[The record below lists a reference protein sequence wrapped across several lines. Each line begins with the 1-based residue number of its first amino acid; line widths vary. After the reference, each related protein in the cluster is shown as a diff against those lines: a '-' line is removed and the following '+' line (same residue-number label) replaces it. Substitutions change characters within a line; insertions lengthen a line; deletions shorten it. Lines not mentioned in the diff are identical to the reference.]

1 MSIEDCE
8 PSYIFG
14 NMAHLSLPGDLK
26 LPDYEGKTGMLPEWT
41 AARGKDR
48 TACFLFLLER
58 EAAALGFFISVTFV
72 QKEGKR
78 RERAL
83 ALRSAS
89 HIFELILE
97 GGFSK

>member
-1 MSIEDCE
+1 MMRVSIEDCE

-48 TACFLFLLER
+48 TACFLFLSER

-72 QKEGKR
+72 QKEGKE
-78 RERAL
+78 ERWRLLFA
-83 ALRSAS
+83 ARQPY
-89 HIFELILE
+89 F
-97 GGFSK
+97 